1 MRERRRTG
9 AAGAAVLSFN
19 QRLAALN
26 RSIDSLVCV
35 GLDPDPHRL
44 PAGLPADAG
53 GVERFVS
60 AVIDATT
67 EFACAFKPNLG
78 FYLAMGTPGARL
90 LESLRERVG
99 DGRLLVGDAKWG
111 DIGSTMA
118 GYARARDAFGFDA
131 VTASPYMGWEAV
143 AGLGLDPTRGVFM
156 VCRSSNPG
164 GGSVQ
169 LAGDAVEPLYLQLA
183 RQAAAA
189 NVRGNCGLV
198 LGATDVESLRA
209 ARRAAPGLSVLLPGI
224 GAQGGDLAASLDAL
238 AADLGPPPT
247 LINASRSI
255 IYAGSGR
262 DFASAAG
269 AAAKCMR
276 DRINSAL
283 ADL

>member
-1 MRERRRTG
+1 MARRRSST
-9 AAGAAVLSFN
+9 AGAAMGTFN
-19 QRLAALN
+19 QRLAAMN

-35 GLDPDPHRL
+35 GLDPDLQRL
-44 PAGLPADAG
+44 PAGLPPDVG
-53 GVERFVS
+53 GVERFVYE
-60 AVIDATT
+60 VIDATA

-78 FYLAMGTPGARL
+78 FYLAMGAPGARL
-90 LESLRERVG
+90 LESLRRRVG
-99 DGRLLVGDAKWG
+99 DGRLLIGDAKWG

-143 AGLGLDPTRGVFM
+143 AGLTLDPARGVFM

-164 GGSVQ
+164 GRSVQ
-169 LAGDAVEPLYLQLA
+169 LAGSAAEPLYLQLA
-183 RQAAAA
+183 RQAADAD
-189 NVRGNCGLV
+189 VRGNCGLV

-209 ARRAAPGLSVLLPGI
+209 ARQAAPRLSVLLPGI

-255 IYAGSGR
+255 IYAGSGP
-262 DFASAAG
+262 DFSSASAA
-269 AAAKCMR
+269 AAKNMR
-276 DRINSAL
+276 DRINTAL
-283 ADL
+283 GDL

>member
-1 MRERRRTG
+1 MARRGTGVAMR
-9 AAGAAVLSFN
+9 AFN
-19 QRLAALN
+19 RRLAALN
-26 RSIDSLVCV
+26 RSTGSLVCV
-35 GLDPDPHRL
+35 GLDPDPQRL
-44 PAGLPADAG
+44 PADLPADVD

-60 AVIDATT
+60 AVIDATA
-67 EFACAFKPNLG
+67 EYACAFKPNLG
-78 FYLAMGTPGARL
+78 FYLAMGAPGARL

-99 DGRLLVGDAKWG
+99 AGRLLIGDAKWG

-143 AGLGLDPTRGVFM
+143 AGLAQDPERGVFM

-169 LAGDAVEPLYLQLA
+169 LSGDVVDPLYLQLA

-189 NVRGNCGLV
+189 NERGNCGLV

-209 ARRAAPGLSVLLPGI
+209 ARRAAPRLSVLLPGI

-238 AADLGPPPT
+238 AAELGPPPT

-262 DFASAAG
+262 NFASASAS
-269 AAAKCMR
+269 AAKGMR
-276 DRINSAL
+276 DRINAAIS
-283 ADL
+283 DL

>member
-1 MRERRRTG
+1 MG
-9 AAGAAVLSFN
+9 SFN
-19 QRLAALN
+19 QRLAAMN

-35 GLDPDPHRL
+35 GLDPDLQRL
-44 PAGLPADAG
+44 PAGLPPDVG
-53 GVERFVS
+53 GVERFVYE
-60 AVIDATT
+60 VIDATA

-78 FYLAMGTPGARL
+78 FYLAMGAPGARL
-90 LESLRERVG
+90 LESLRQRVG
-99 DGRLLVGDAKWG
+99 DGRLLIGDAKWG

-143 AGLGLDPTRGVFM
+143 AGLALEPARGVFM

-169 LAGDAVEPLYLQLA
+169 LAGSTAEPLYLQLA
-183 RQAAAA
+183 RQAADAD
-189 NVRGNCGLV
+189 VRGNCGLV
-198 LGATDVESLRA
+198 LGATDVESLRS
-209 ARRAAPGLSVLLPGI
+209 ARQAAPRLSVLLPGI

-238 AADLGPPPT
+238 AADFGPPPT

-255 IYAGSGR
+255 IYAGSGP
-262 DFASAAG
+262 DFASASAT
-269 AAAKCMR
+269 AAKSMR
-276 DRINSAL
+276 DRINTAL